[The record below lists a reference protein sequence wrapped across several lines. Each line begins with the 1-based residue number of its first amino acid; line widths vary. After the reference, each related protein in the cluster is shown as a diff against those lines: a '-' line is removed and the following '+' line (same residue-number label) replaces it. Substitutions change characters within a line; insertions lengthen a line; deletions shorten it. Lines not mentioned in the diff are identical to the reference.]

1 MPVKVVVGA
10 QWGDEGKGKIV
21 DILSENSDTV
31 VRFQGGNNAGHTLV
45 INKNGEDVKVVLH
58 LIPSGILNSKV
69 SCLITN
75 GVVADPQVLVD
86 EIKTL
91 SKAGFMRCREQLNIA
106 NDLSL
111 IMPYHIALD
120 IAREK
125 AKGDNKI
132 GTTSRGIGPC
142 YEDKVGRRSI
152 FLKDTLDPLK
162 LKKKLQDILPEKNE
176 LLKFYNMPAIDLDHT
191 VERMAELG
199 DYLKPYMRDT
209 FKSVHYDLSVGK
221 KVLFEAAQGTML
233 DVNNGTYPY
242 VTSSNTIAG
251 AVCTSCGV
259 APSMIAH
266 VVGVTKA
273 YSTRV
278 GNGPFVTE
286 LGGEDGKLLR
296 DKGNE
301 YGATT
306 GRPRRCGWLDL
317 AALSYAHKINGFK
330 TLAITKL
337 DVLSGFKTIKICTG
351 YVDSKG
357 TYYLW
362 PPMDIETL
370 SDLTPVYKELEG
382 WQKDISGVR
391 FREDLP
397 LAAQNYIEFIEGHL
411 NVNVSLVSV
420 GPERSQTIK
429 WNWMTSGPR
438 AVI

>member
-21 DILSENSDTV
+21 DLLSESVDTI

-45 INKNGEDVKVVLH
+45 VNQYGEDVKTVLH
-58 LIPSGILNSKV
+58 LIPSGVLNAKA
-69 SCLITN
+69 SCVITS
-75 GVVADPQVLVD
+75 GVVIDPAILVD
-86 EIKTL
+86 EIKSL
-91 SKAGFMRCREQLNIA
+91 WRAGLLRSREQIKIA
-106 NDLSL
+106 HDASL

-132 GTTSRGIGPC
+132 GTTSRGVGPC

-152 FLKDTLDPLK
+152 FLKDIMDPVVLRQ
-162 LKKKLQDILPEKNE
+162 KLQEVLPEKDN
-176 LLKFYNMPAIDLDHT
+176 LATYYNMPKTDLDET
-191 VERMAELG
+191 VKRMCELG
-199 DYLKPYMRDT
+199 DFLKPYMADT
-209 FKSVHYDLSVGK
+209 FKSVHFDISIGN
-221 KVLFEAAQGTML
+221 KVLFEAAQGTLL

-251 AVCTSCGV
+251 AVCTSCGI
-259 APSMIAH
+259 APSVIDH

-278 GNGPFVTE
+278 GNGPFTTE
-286 LGGEDGKLLR
+286 LDGAEGDFLR
-296 DKGNE
+296 SKGNE

-317 AALSYAHKINGFK
+317 AALRYANMVNKFK

-351 YVDSKG
+351 YTDSKG
-357 TYYLW
+357 VYYLY
-362 PPMDIETL
+362 PPMDIDKL
-370 SDLTPVYKELEG
+370 SDLTPVYEEFDG
-382 WQKDISGVR
+382 WEEDISQVKYR
-391 FREDLP
+391 DELP
-397 LAAQNYIEFIEGHL
+397 LNAQRYIEYIEGCL
-411 NVNVSLVSV
+411 NVSVSMVSV
-420 GPERSQTIK
+420 GPERNQTIYWRHYK
-429 WNWMTSGPR
+429 P
-438 AVI
+438 V